1 MHMHRSI
8 DERIVHIWLIQNV
21 YLTLVCFCFVVN
33 ANIRSIWNIL
43 PKAATTWLLPTYKLH
58 AVFPCR
64 KVVPHILAN

>member
-1 MHMHRSI
+1 MHIHRSI
-8 DERIVHIWLIQNV
+8 DERIVHIWLIQNM

-33 ANIRSIWNIL
+33 ANIRSIRNVL